1 MNLKDLGALL
11 PTISVENTAGELEA
25 KFSLEDGDMTVLGE
39 IIAHLPIDTRLAK
52 LVIFG
57 YLFDV
62 LDEAIIIAAGLSGR
76 SIFSFPFDEKL
87 HAFANKLLWSNHTS
101 SDCLAVLMAYQV
113 WKDKVNTGFFRRSFN
128 NENQWCKQR
137 FLQQKSLREMDLIIA
152 KIKQSLEQYNIKKL
166 CLPNRRDRAS
176 RKASDNDY
184 LMLKVAIYGA
194 FYPNY
199 FLRSHGNMDMA
210 DVHREING
218 LDPFN
223 TIYMSGLPPDQV
235 KYAELY
241 VNQIKELFKVGQCK
255 L

>member
-1 MNLKDLGALL
+1 
-11 PTISVENTAGELEA
+11 
-25 KFSLEDGDMTVLGE
+25 
-39 IIAHLPIDTRLAK
+39 
-52 LVIFG
+52 
-57 YLFDV
+57 
-62 LDEAIIIAAGLSGR
+62 
-76 SIFSFPFDEKL
+76 
-87 HAFANKLLWSNHTS
+87 
-101 SDCLAVLMAYQV
+101 
-113 WKDKVNTGFFRRSFN
+113 
-128 NENQWCKQR
+128 
-137 FLQQKSLREMDLIIA
+137 MDLIIA

-241 VNQIKELFKVGQCK
+241 VNQIKELFKVGHCK